1 MFEEKVKSICI
12 SFTHRGFGVV
22 SVDHLPTNEEPYLTC
37 HGDKFSCYHNFGKAQ
52 SNTLDIDISGSE
64 NNSVS
69 ADKVKLLREKYGY
82 GVMDCKKALQK
93 ANGDMK
99 LAYNILRGWK

>member
-1 MFEEKVKSICI
+1 MLEESVKNICS
-12 SFTHRGFGVV
+12 SFTNKGFGTVV
-22 SVDHLPTNEEPYLTC
+22 MDHYPTNEEPYLTC
-37 HGDKFSCYHNFGKAQ
+37 HGDKFSYYRNFGKAQ

-69 ADKVKLLREKYGY
+69 ADKVKLLREKHGY

-99 LAYNILRGWK
+99 LAYDILRGLK